1 LSSSGALSAQKVQEA
16 IQANQKISGNMNN
29 ILQDGTGYTVIDKE
43 NPNIMTKL
51 TSRGLCSS
59 TDGGVTWTKVVD
71 SGTMPMD
78 AL

>member
-1 LSSSGALSAQKVQEA
+1 
-16 IQANQKISGNMNN
+16 MNN
-29 ILQDGTGYTVIDKE
+29 IFQDGTGYTVIDKE

-51 TSRGLCSS
+51 TSRVLCSS